1 MDNKFAIFLAP
12 VGRVMISV
20 IFLLSGLGK
29 IFSFEQTQQYM
40 ESMGVAPIL
49 LIPTIILE
57 ITCSLAVIIGW
68 QTRIAA
74 AALSVFCV
82 LAAVLFHSDTQNQ
95 MEMAMFLKNISIAG
109 CLLFIVAMGPGS
121 YSLDKK

>member
-1 MDNKFAIFLAP
+1 
-12 VGRVMISV
+12 
-20 IFLLSGLGK
+20 
-29 IFSFEQTQQYM
+29 
-40 ESMGVAPIL
+40 MGVAPIL

-57 ITCSLAVIIGW
+57 ITCSLAVIVGW
-68 QTRIAA
+68 RTRIAA
-74 AALSVFCV
+74 AALSVFCL

-95 MEMAMFLKNISIAG
+95 IEMALFMKNISIAG